1 MNIYT
6 KSNGTEVNNTRA
18 KMTVPGWLLEGSHED
33 AIQDPGHGMYLFK
46 KMAVKISKAFQED
59 LLAERYAA
67 KDMLMQGVDPRIK
80 LITLIILMII
90 TGMAPN
96 IPSMVVLMAAAI
108 MLVILSGLDM
118 TAFLR
123 RVWLVIPLLLLFSIP
138 AASNLFIPGV
148 AVLVIFN
155 SHTALATFLKHPDG
169 VFFTLQGVDAVIK
182 IFLRTGI
189 SISFGYIL
197 IMTTRWSVIVA
208 SLRSI
213 KLPAIFVGILSMTY
227 RYIFVLVQVS
237 QEMFE
242 ARYLRTV
249 GKISN
254 KDNRRFLS
262 GRIALLFIKSSSISE
277 EIYDAM
283 LCRCYT
289 GEISGYGAFRISR
302 NDFLWLANFVVIMLI
317 VLLF

>member
-1 MNIYT
+1 
-6 KSNGTEVNNTRA
+6 
-18 KMTVPGWLLEGSHED
+18 
-33 AIQDPGHGMYLFK
+33 
-46 KMAVKISKAFQED
+46 
-59 LLAERYAA
+59 
-67 KDMLMQGVDPRIK
+67 
-80 LITLIILMII
+80 
-90 TGMAPN
+90 
-96 IPSMVVLMAAAI
+96 
-108 MLVILSGLDM
+108 
-118 TAFLR
+118 
-123 RVWLVIPLLLLFSIP
+123 
-138 AASNLFIPGV
+138 
-148 AVLVIFN
+148 
-155 SHTALATFLKHPDG
+155 
-169 VFFTLQGVDAVIK
+169 
-182 IFLRTGI
+182 
-189 SISFGYIL
+189 
-197 IMTTRWSVIVA
+197 MTTRWSVIVA

-289 GEISGYGAFRISR
+289 GEIAGYGAFRISR

-317 VLLF
+317 VLLFWK